1 MLADGAVTFVLDLR
15 WGRQLVKSAI
25 RSIKHLLWFVK
36 ESLLKVR
43 DASGGSLLSKEVIL
57 SLERKK
63 AP

>member
-43 DASGGSLLSKEVIL
+43 DASGGVTLI
-57 SLERKK
+57 
-63 AP
+63 